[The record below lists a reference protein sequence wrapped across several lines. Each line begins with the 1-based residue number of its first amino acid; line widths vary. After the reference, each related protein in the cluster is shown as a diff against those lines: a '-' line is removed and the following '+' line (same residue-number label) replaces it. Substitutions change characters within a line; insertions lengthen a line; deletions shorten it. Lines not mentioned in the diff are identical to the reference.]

1 MLLGQGQDPTTV
13 FQGLISNL
21 RNLFLDLFLFCE
33 QGWSEPSKDAGPRPC
48 GSIGYEKHCWPI
60 QGLDTATRSR

>member
-21 RNLFLDLFLFCE
+21 RELI
-33 QGWSEPSKDAGPRPC
+33 S
-48 GSIGYEKHCWPI
+48 
-60 QGLDTATRSR
+60 GLIPVL